1 MVKYDLQPST
11 SPMRTLVV
19 ETINIVET
27 TLTLTLTPSTVQP
40 GDTIT
45 WSGRLTRAD
54 AGSTGIQPIKLIED
68 VTGTVI
74 ATIDTDAA
82 GVYSGTFAA
91 PATDG
96 TYDYFTRF
104 DGAMVGTMFLTPSS
118 SFVRGATVG
127 IPSLQIGGP
136 LLLGAFLFLVSAGK

>member
-45 WSGRLTRAD
+45 WSGTLKRAD
-54 AGSTGIQPIKLIED
+54 QRSTGIQPIKLIED
-68 VTGTVI
+68 VSGTVI
-74 ATIDTDAA
+74 ATTNTDAA
-82 GVYSGTFAA
+82 GNYSGTFKA
-91 PATDG
+91 PVTDG

-104 DGAMVGTMFLTPSS
+104 EGAMMEATFLAPSS

-136 LLLGAFLFLVSAGK
+136 LLLGVFLFLVSAGK